1 MPDSKAIRYL
11 AVSVTLVAVLILA
24 TLGCVWHHHATS
36 TDTNCSICHLNHQAM
51 GRLVI
56 SDRAPALA
64 LVGTR
69 IDPREPAFVNGPVI
83 SRIPARAPPTA

>member
-11 AVSVTLVAVLILA
+11 AISVTLVAVLILA

-51 GRLVI
+51 GHLVI
-56 SDRAPALA
+56 SDRAPVLA
-64 LVGTR
+64 VVGKR
-69 IDPREPAFVNGPVI
+69 IDPREPAFIYSLVVP
-83 SRIPARAPPTA
+83 RIPARAPPTA

>member
-11 AVSVTLVAVLILA
+11 AVSVTLVAVLMLA

-51 GRLVI
+51 GHLVI

-64 LVGTR
+64 PVGTR
-69 IDPREPAFVNGPVI
+69 IDPREPAFVYGPVI

>member
-1 MPDSKAIRYL
+1 
-11 AVSVTLVAVLILA
+11 VTLVAVLMLA

-36 TDTNCSICHLNHQAM
+36 TDTNCSICHLNHQAL
-51 GRLVI
+51 GHLVI

-69 IDPREPAFVNGPVI
+69 LDPLEPAFIYGLVVP
-83 SRIPARAPPTA
+83 RIPARAPPAA